1 MRVQQCI
8 GMNLML
14 SRASKCISWK
24 QWFLCFISRETHV
37 KLLCCSSKCPSQ
49 SFPIS
54 WKIPSQVFI
63 QLATTTQVV
72 KHELC
77 NWVVGLWFKTGF
89 WDMSSPAYLGTFFFQ
104 DLNYSL
110 KLHLQSGMT
119 KVPFFSNFS
128 VEASPLG
135 WLSWTCIR
143 VIGAWIN
150 SYEQRPELVQG
161 VSFMAH
167 CWNSAKAK
175 SDFVSPDGFK
185 SSSALGTQGFEVI
198 LLAKSLAV
206 ISCLS
211 FICWH

>member
-1 MRVQQCI
+1 METMISVSFLGR
-8 GMNLML
+8 LML
-14 SRASKCISWK
+14 S
-24 QWFLCFISRETHV
+24 
-37 KLLCCSSKCPSQ
+37 CCAAQANILQKAFSSTGKY
-49 SFPIS
+49 
-54 WKIPSQVFI
+54 QVRFFI
-63 QLATTTQVV
+63 QLATTIQVV

-77 NWVVGLWFKTGF
+77 NWVVGLWLKTGS
-89 WDMSSPAYLGTFFFQ
+89 WDISSPAYLGTFFFQ
-104 DLNYSL
+104 DLNCSP

-119 KVPFFSNFS
+119 EVPFFS
-128 VEASPLG
+128 VEASPLD

-150 SYEQRPELVQG
+150 SYEQRLELVQG

-175 SDFVSPDGFK
+175 LDFVSPAGFK
-185 SSSALGTQGFEVI
+185 SSSNLGTQGFGVI

-206 ISCLS
+206 VSCLS